1 MKKILFIN
9 GPNLNLLGAREN
21 DIYGNET
28 LESLNERITTRADE
42 LNLESFFFQ
51 SNSEGSIIDSIHNA
65 KGRYDCLVINPGG
78 YTHYSVAIRDAIKAV
93 DIPAIEVHISNINS
107 REDFR
112 KHSVTAQACIGQISG
127 FGTDGYILA
136 LVGAKMLLE
145 REA

>member
-9 GPNLNLLGAREN
+9 GPNMNLLGTREN

-28 LESLNERITTRADE
+28 LNSLNERITARAEDMS
-42 LNLESFFFQ
+42 LQAFFFQ

-93 DIPAIEVHISNINS
+93 DIPVIEVHISNINA

-112 KHSVTAQACIGQISG
+112 KESVTAQACIGQISG

-136 LVGAKMLLE
+136 LAGAKILLE